1 MLKVSVMYVDAAGAV
16 FDVALT
22 LPDAATVGDAVL
34 QSGFLAA
41 HPDQRLDALALGV
54 FSRRKK
60 PDAAL
65 HDGDRGEIYRALTI
79 DPMLRRRKIVNQSR
93 DPKKWR
99 RERL

>member
-41 HPDQRLDALALGV
+41 FGRIGA
-54 FSRRKK
+54 
-60 PDAAL
+60 
-65 HDGDRGEIYRALTI
+65 
-79 DPMLRRRKIVNQSR
+79 
-93 DPKKWR
+93 WR
-99 RERL
+99 V